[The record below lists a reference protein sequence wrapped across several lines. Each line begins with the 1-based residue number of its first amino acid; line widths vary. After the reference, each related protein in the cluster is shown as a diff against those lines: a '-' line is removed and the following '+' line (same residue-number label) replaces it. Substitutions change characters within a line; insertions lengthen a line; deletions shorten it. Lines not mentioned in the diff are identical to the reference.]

1 MPIYSPVGY
10 LDITNATLRT
20 SNLEAQN
27 LRINGGNIYVTS
39 EITTDTLL
47 NLENVTNAGNVT
59 SNTVQFS
66 NAITSLTAASNIVVT
81 GNVTA
86 ATFIGSGAALTSI
99 PPSAIT
105 GTLSQWSDGTNSDV
119 YIASNV
125 GIGNVHT
132 LTSNTLQVGANLYV
146 RDVDA
151 NVLTVTGNVAATY
164 FEGDGSKL
172 TGISATL
179 QAITD
184 AGNVTTNTLEFTNA
198 TTGFVTTSNIEVGGT
213 LKINTITAAAYHSL
227 QAVTNVGNVTSDT
240 VQFSNATTSLTADSN
255 IVVTGNVTAATFL
268 GDGSGLTAL
277 PAAEITGTLDVA
289 RIPALDTA
297 KITTGT
303 LDAARIPALDTAKI
317 TTGTLDAARIPTLN
331 QNTTGSAATL
341 TTPRSIGGV
350 NFDGSAAIVPTTF
363 GAATF
368 SGDVTVDSTTFHV
381 DSTDNRVGIGTTSPG
396 AELHVAGTGAI
407 VIPSGTTAQQPTG
420 VTGMIRF
427 NTAVGKLEFYTGT
440 VWSTIGGVN
449 AIGGAVTN
457 VGGYAIHTFTSSG
470 TFTVNLGGEIEYLVV
485 AGGGAGGTDRGGG
498 GGAGGML
505 TGTVSISPGSYTI
518 TRGGGAAPVTEYG
531 TSSGSASSIGS
542 LITAAGGGGGGGEG
556 GAGATGGSG
565 GGSGYGSGGYGS
577 GTSGQGNRGGSG
589 YSGSGY
595 RTAGGGG
602 GAGTVGVNGS
612 SNGTNGGVQ
621 RPDGG
626 AGIASSISGS
636 GLYYSGGGGGGR
648 CDVDGA
654 GSNTGGS
661 GVGGSNVG
669 GNGTATTTGNG
680 YNGTAGRGGGG
691 GGGGRTDTTSSN
703 GGLGGSGIVIIRYL
717 S

>member
-39 EITTDTLL
+39 ELTTNSLL

-317 TTGTLDAARIPTLN
+317 TTGTLDAARIPDLDTAKITTGTLDAARIPTLN
-331 QNTTGSAATL
+331 QNTTGSAGSA
-341 TTPRSIGGV
+341 
-350 NFDGSAAIVPTTF
+350 GSAAT
-363 GAATF
+363 A
-368 SGDVTVDSTTFHV
+368 
-381 DSTDNRVGIGTTSPG
+381 
-396 AELHVAGTGAI
+396 
-407 VIPSGTTAQQPTG
+407 TTA
-420 VTGMIRF
+420 
-427 NTAVGKLEFYTGT
+427 
-440 VWSTIGGVN
+440 
-449 AIGGAVTN
+449 TN
-457 VGGYAIHTFTSSG
+457 QSG
-470 TFTVNLGGEIEYLVV
+470 
-485 AGGGAGGTDRGGG
+485 
-498 GGAGGML
+498 
-505 TGTVSISPGSYTI
+505 GTVSASTGYFS
-518 TRGGGAAPVTEYG
+518 GALNVNGVIKSNVPSWNVANLDSNNSGQSGYLKMTANKVTAQNCTVG
-531 TSSGSASSIGS
+531 LSVLSGSVYRTRVSITVAGRYYVSFCAFTESNVGVGQATNIALYKNGSSYQRNYDIQAYASHQ
-542 LITAAGGGGGGGEG
+542 
-556 GAGATGGSG
+556 ATGGIVAIMDLAVND
-565 GGSGYGSGGYGS
+565 YVEVH
-577 GTSGQGNRGGSG
+577 SGQSLHWNE
-589 YSGSGY
+589 
-595 RTAGGGG
+595 
-602 GAGTVGVNGS
+602 N
-612 SNGTNGGVQ
+612 
-621 RPDGG
+621 
-626 AGIASSISGS
+626 ASFCGFMIG
-636 GLYYSGGGGGGR
+636 
-648 CDVDGA
+648 
-654 GSNTGGS
+654 
-661 GVGGSNVG
+661 
-669 GNGTATTTGNG
+669 
-680 YNGTAGRGGGG
+680 
-691 GGGGRTDTTSSN
+691 
-703 GGLGGSGIVIIRYL
+703 
-717 S
+717 

>member
-39 EITTDTLL
+39 EITTNSLL
-47 NLENVTNAGNVT
+47 NLETVTNYGNVT

-105 GTLSQWSDGTNSDV
+105 GTLSQWSDGANSDV

-277 PAAEITGTLDVA
+277 NATNIASGTLDV
-289 RIPALDTA
+289 
-297 KITTGT
+297 
-303 LDAARIPALDTAKI
+303 ARIPALDTAKI

-381 DSTDNRVGIGTTSPG
+381 DSTNNKVGIGTTTPDKKLHIYTTSSESNSQLFLESADRYASMQMKDNSGGVLVQNDQGDLRLLTGYDASMANGSEAMRIKDNGNVGIGTTGPD
-396 AELHVAGTGAI
+396 ERLHVVGNIKHEGLTMT
-407 VIPSGTTAQQPTG
+407 SGTDVDQ
-420 VTGMIRF
+420 MITIPISLSF
-427 NTAVGKLEFYTGT
+427 DGSTWYTITSGSSHLTTGT
-440 VWSTIGGVN
+440 WIVKVYIHSASGAGSGQLYDETYSGMFTWYSGGTNSTVVNDIALHNAGHAQNAEVISMRTRRTGSGGVN
-449 AIGGAVTN
+449 LI
-457 VGGYAIHTFTSSG
+457 
-470 TFTVNLGGEIEYLVV
+470 LEINSNISW
-485 AGGGAGGTDRGGG
+485 GGTVR
-498 GGAGGML
+498 
-505 TGTVSISPGSYTI
+505 
-518 TRGGGAAPVTEYG
+518 
-531 TSSGSASSIGS
+531 
-542 LITAAGGGGGGGEG
+542 
-556 GAGATGGSG
+556 
-565 GGSGYGSGGYGS
+565 
-577 GTSGQGNRGGSG
+577 
-589 YSGSGY
+589 
-595 RTAGGGG
+595 
-602 GAGTVGVNGS
+602 
-612 SNGTNGGVQ
+612 
-621 RPDGG
+621 
-626 AGIASSISGS
+626 
-636 GLYYSGGGGGGR
+636 
-648 CDVDGA
+648 
-654 GSNTGGS
+654 
-661 GVGGSNVG
+661 
-669 GNGTATTTGNG
+669 
-680 YNGTAGRGGGG
+680 
-691 GGGGRTDTTSSN
+691 TTSFFCRR
-703 GGLGGSGIVIIRYL
+703 LL
-717 S
+717 